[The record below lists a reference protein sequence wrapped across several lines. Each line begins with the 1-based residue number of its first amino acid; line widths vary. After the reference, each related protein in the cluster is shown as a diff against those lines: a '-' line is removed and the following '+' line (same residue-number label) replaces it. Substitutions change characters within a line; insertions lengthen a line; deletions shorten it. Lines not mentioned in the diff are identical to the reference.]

1 MKRYIYNILSLV
13 SAFLVVAACNSV
25 VLNEEMQG
33 TGYLGVSLG
42 MDDEVST
49 KAIVAPSQDM
59 AFRIEIYKGSELIQ
73 TVADHRGVTQSDPIE
88 LKVGK
93 YKVKAVY
100 GNNEAGFNAPYYVGE
115 TDVVIT
121 TDDVTTADI
130 TCTLANVM
138 VTVDFDQSIMDNFT
152 TYSVFVEDGS
162 GKGITFSKEAGNVDA
177 TGYIP
182 ATGTLKW
189 TLNLVNTEGKSYSA
203 KDTYTGVLPR
213 QHYDLQFG
221 LSESIG
227 DSGYAAIKLV
237 VDNTLIEQE
246 YDIELDFSESEMPSV
261 SANDGFELTNEMSVM
276 VGDDSKKEL
285 TFAAAEGITSFILS
299 VDSEVQTRSADII
312 NYELVEAS
320 QSVINAL
327 AARGI
332 HVQSIP
338 YGATSVVIDVTDYVK
353 SLPTGNYYIG
363 CALYDSKGHTVKTPL
378 NFAVISDVDAD
389 MVSVTPWAKFAIV
402 KGKYFSASAPE
413 GTTFM
418 YKKSSDSAW
427 ASVPSSALTFDSTSK
442 TFEAEI
448 GELTGSTSYLI
459 KAVSAEDTETREV
472 EFTTTSAGTL
482 YNMNFED
489 WYQDGKVYYP
499 YAQGANP
506 SVWDCANSA
515 TASFSFSSAKSYT
528 TPDTHSVS
536 GKSARLESENVVIAF
551 AAGNLYTGQFGEIIG
566 TSGASLNWG
575 VPFTSRPVALRGYY
589 DYTSGTINKTK
600 DPYKDMSGQPDKC
613 QILVILTDWNEQ
625 FEINTSEGRFVDL
638 STNNKSIIAIGK
650 MESSVTTNG
659 FVEFTLPLEYRDLTR
674 TPKYIVIACC
684 SSYLGDYFTGSTDS
698 LMYVDEFSFEYDITK
713 LTPEQKAKVNYR

>member
-25 VLNEEMQG
+25 VMNEEMQG

-59 AFRIEIYKGSELIQ
+59 AFRIEIYKGSQLVQE
-73 TVADHRGVTQSDPIE
+73 VADHRSVTQSDPIE

-93 YKVKAVY
+93 YKVKAIY
-100 GNNEAGFNAPYYVGE
+100 GNNQAGFNAPYYVGE

-121 TDDVTTADI
+121 TDNLSTADI
-130 TCTLANVM
+130 TCALANVM
-138 VTVDFDQSIMDNFT
+138 VTVDFEQSIKDNFT
-152 TYSVFVEDGS
+152 SYSVLVEDGN
-162 GKGITFSKEAGNVDA
+162 GNGLTFSNTAGTVDA

-189 TLNLVNTEGKSYSA
+189 TLNLVNKEGKSYSA
-203 KDTYTGVLPR
+203 TDTYTGVLPR

-221 LSESIG
+221 LAESIG
-227 DSGYAAIKLV
+227 DAGYAAIKLI

-246 YDIELDFSESEMPSV
+246 YDIELDFSESEIPSV
-261 SANDGFELTNEMSVM
+261 STNTGFELTNEVSVV

-285 TFAAAEGITSFILS
+285 TFTAAEGITSFILS
-299 VDSEVQTRSADII
+299 VDSEVQTRASSLK
-312 NYELVEAS
+312 NYELVEAPK
-320 QSVINAL
+320 SVIDEL
-327 AARGI
+327 ASKGI
-332 HVQSIP
+332 RTQSIP
-338 YGATSVVIDVTDYVK
+338 YGATSAVIDVTEYV
-353 SLPTGNYYIG
+353 SALSTGNYYIG
-363 CALYDSKGHTVKTPL
+363 CALYDSKGHTVKSPL
-378 NFAVISDVDAD
+378 NLSVISDVDAD
-389 MVSVTPWAKFAIV
+389 MVSVTPWAKFVIA

-413 GTTFM
+413 GATFM
-418 YKKSSDSAW
+418 YKNASESAW
-427 ASVPSSALTFDSTSK
+427 TSVPSSAVTIDSASK

-448 GELTGSTSYLI
+448 GGLSGSTKYLI
-459 KAVSAEDTETREV
+459 KAVSAADTETREV
-472 EFTTTSAGTL
+472 EFTTTSAETL
-482 YNMNFED
+482 YNMGFED

-499 YAQGANP
+499 YAKGANP
-506 SVWDCANSA
+506 SVWDCANTA
-515 TASFSFSSAKSYT
+515 TASFSFSAAKSYT
-528 TPDTHSVS
+528 TPDNHSVS

-566 TSGASLNWG
+566 TSGASLKWG
-575 VPFTSRPVALRGYY
+575 VPFTSRPVALKGYY
-589 DYTSGTINKTK
+589 DYTSGTINKVK
-600 DPYKDMSGQPDKC
+600 DPYKGMSGKPDQC
-613 QILVILTDWNEQ
+613 QILVLLTDWSEQ
-625 FEINTSEGRFVDL
+625 FEINTSKGHFVDL
-638 STNNKSIIAIGK
+638 STANKSIIAIGK
-650 MESSVTTNG
+650 MESPVSTNG

-713 LTPEQKAKVNYR
+713 LTPEQRAKVNYK